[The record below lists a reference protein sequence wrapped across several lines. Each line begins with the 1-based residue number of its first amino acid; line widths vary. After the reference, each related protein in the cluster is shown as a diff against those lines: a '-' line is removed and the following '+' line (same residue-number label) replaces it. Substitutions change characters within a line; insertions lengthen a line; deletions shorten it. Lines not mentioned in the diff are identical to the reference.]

1 MGMLSH
7 FAVCM
12 MFLLLNSVVVLLW
25 SSACPPPAHLGV
37 ALSGLESLGW
47 RKHRVLGGWR
57 GAERLCQDRGAC
69 GGRSGRLLCA
79 SSSGC

>member
-1 MGMLSH
+1 MSLDMGMLSH

-37 ALSGLESLGW
+37 ALSGLG
-47 RKHRVLGGWR
+47 VLCWCWCVTEPHGLSV
-57 GAERLCQDRGAC
+57 GASPTL
-69 GGRSGRLLCA
+69 
-79 SSSGC
+79 